1 VALTRAEHDV
11 IISANMKNPNIS
23 DSSYLGM
30 IVSGLGINSED
41 LFSKDFEGCITN
53 LENIEISKENK
64 VLENKEVVLKELK
77 FEEYN
82 KPISAT
88 SSSTKEDNIATKL
101 GTITHKIFELYGDK
115 FDEIDI
121 ELILNKFEIIE
132 EIEQTK
138 IKNSIE
144 NFKSSDV
151 YKLLKYGIEHRFELE
166 FNYQDKKGFID
177 LVYFDES
184 KAGWVIVDFKTGIK
198 SQEKEEKYQ
207 KQLEFYEEV
216 LNDIGMSVVGK
227 EILWV

>member
-1 VALTRAEHDV
+1 MYH
-11 IISANMKNPNIS
+11 
-23 DSSYLGM
+23 
-30 IVSGLGINSED
+30 
-41 LFSKDFEGCITN
+41 N
-53 LENIEISKENK
+53 LENIEMQKEQK

-77 FEEYN
+77 FEEYI

-88 SSSTKEDNIATKL
+88 SSSTKEDNLATKL
-101 GTITHKIFELYGDK
+101 GTVTHKIFELYWNK

-132 EIEQTK
+132 ENEQLK

-151 YKLLKYGIEHRFELE
+151 YKLLKSGVEHRFELE

-184 KAGWVIVDFKTGIK
+184 KAGWVIVDFKTGTK

-216 LNDIGMSVVGK
+216 LSDIGMSVISK